1 MCWIFNYYM
10 YSLSCSTKKYYKYY
24 FTLQNYVVIIFN
36 SSILRT
42 FSNIGILSNNI
53 LWSKIKQ
60 WAKWQITESYNSVL
74 CQKSVLFMLEW
85 TIYLD
90 TPSNYWG
97 TSYSV
102 ENFLFPKW
110 VAFLWT
116 MCYLYYF
123 LNRLRTVLD

>member
-1 MCWIFNYYM
+1 
-10 YSLSCSTKKYYKYY
+10 
-24 FTLQNYVVIIFN
+24 
-36 SSILRT
+36 
-42 FSNIGILSNNI
+42 
-53 LWSKIKQ
+53 
-60 WAKWQITESYNSVL
+60 
-74 CQKSVLFMLEW
+74 MLEW

-123 LNRLRTVLD
+123 LNRLTTVLDQYKEINSPPIIQSGFCPSPFDENFDWFRTVFNWKIYSVKLIIHWTSLELNFKKSKKKEIDKKGDINRNFFQCSSNILR